1 MLYKKTDMLNNR
13 FSNIKLSLLMI
24 PVIAGLCVPFVY
36 AADSFTHTAEN
47 FQSGASFDSELDDA
61 LAEQL
66 KNAGFTGKM
75 QSSLVKRLGRPI
87 NTTLADLGRL
97 LWFDSITSLGND
109 NSCSGCHSPLAG
121 FGDTQSIA
129 IGVENNGI
137 VGPDRAG
144 PRNQRRTPQAI
155 NSAFFPGLMWNAR
168 FSAISHNPFDL
179 SEGVRVPFFLGGTTV
194 WHPGAPGI
202 HGTFFDPEITK
213 TLLGVQ
219 ANFPPTEL
227 IEVAGHAVVDP
238 ENLDPRLYY
247 PPHPTSSGLISD
259 TVPEAIAGPNG
270 SPPDSIDRSYSI
282 RSKVLD
288 RINAKDSGYIE
299 KFSAIYPKAAG
310 GNISFAQIGAAIAEF
325 EFTLTF
331 ADAPLD
337 RFARGD
343 REALTST
350 QKRGAMLFFGKA
362 NCVACHSVAGES
374 NEMFSDFQPHVAAIP
389 QVAPAGFGLK
399 PGGNPQDPDDFPGNF
414 EFSGPNHDEDFGRE
428 ELTGDPVDR
437 YAFRT
442 APLRNIALQPAFFH
456 NGAFTQ
462 LKDAL
467 RYHLNTRKLARNYD
481 PVAAGLDKDL
491 TVRLGPIDPVLK
503 RLDSR
508 IAALG
513 NLNLGKQE
521 FDDLYEFVRGGLLD
535 RSAFPENLSRLIPK
549 QLPSKRKVLIFQPI
563 K

>member
-1 MLYKKTDMLNNR
+1 MLNNR
-13 FSNIKLSLLMI
+13 FSNIKLSLLI
-24 PVIAGLCVPFVY
+24 TPVIAGLCIPLAH
-36 AADSFTHTAEN
+36 AADSFTQTTEN
-47 FQSGASFDSELDDA
+47 LHSGASFDSELDDA

-75 QSSLVKRLGRPI
+75 QSSLGKRLGRPI
-87 NTTLADLGRL
+87 NSTLADLGRL

-137 VGPDRAG
+137 VGPERAG

-194 WHPGAPGI
+194 WRPGAPGI
-202 HGTFFDPEITK
+202 PGTFFDPEITK

-247 PPHPTSSGLISD
+247 PPHPTSPGLTSD
-259 TVPEAIAGPNG
+259 TVPEAIEGPNG

-288 RINAKDSGYIE
+288 RINAKEAGYVE
-299 KFSAIYPKAAG
+299 KFSAIYPEAAG

-374 NEMFSDFQPHVAAIP
+374 NEMFSDFQSHVAAIP

-399 PGGNPQDPDDFPGNF
+399 PGGNPQDPEDFPGNF
-414 EFSGPNHDEDFGRE
+414 EFSGPNHNEDFGRE

-491 TVRLGPIDPVLK
+491 TVRLGPIDSVLK

-508 IAALG
+508 VAALG
-513 NLNLGKQE
+513 NLNLSKQE
-521 FDDLYEFVRGGLLD
+521 FDDLYEFVRSGLLD
-535 RSAFPENLSRLIPK
+535 RRALPENLSRLIPE
-549 QLPSKRKVLIFQPI
+549 QLPSGRKVLTFKPI

>member
-1 MLYKKTDMLNNR
+1 MNTKTSK
-13 FSNIKLSLLMI
+13 FSLIPIFAVLVITGLSIKFTHASNSFTQTEGNLE
-24 PVIAGLCVPFVY
+24 Y
-36 AADSFTHTAEN
+36 EDSF
-47 FQSGASFDSELDDA
+47 ASNEELDDA

-66 KNAGFTGKM
+66 KSAGFTGKI
-75 QSSLVKRLGRPI
+75 QSKLVKRLGRPI
-87 NTTLADLGRL
+87 NATLADLGRL

-129 IGVENNGI
+129 IGVENNSI
-137 VGPDRAG
+137 VGPERAG

-155 NSAFFPGLMWNAR
+155 NSAFFPSLMWNAR
-168 FSAISHNPFDL
+168 FSAISHNPFDV

-194 WHPGAPGI
+194 WKPGAPGI
-202 HGTFFDPEITK
+202 HGTFFDPNITK

-238 ENLDPRLYY
+238 ENLDPRLYF
-247 PPHPTSSGLISD
+247 PPHRTSSGLISD

-270 SPPDSIDRSYSI
+270 SPTDSIDRSYSI

-288 RINAKDSGYIE
+288 RINATPEYVE
-299 KFSAIYPKAAG
+299 MFSAIYPEATG
-310 GNISFAQIGAAIAEF
+310 GNITFAQIGAAIAEF

-343 REALTST
+343 LEALTLS
-350 QKRGAMLFFGKA
+350 QKRGAVLFFGKA
-362 NCVACHSVAGES
+362 NCIACHSVAGES

-389 QVAPAGFGLK
+389 QVAPASFGLK
-399 PGGNPQDPDDFPGNF
+399 PGGNPQNPEDFPGNF

-428 ELTGDPVDR
+428 ELTGDPLDR

-456 NGAFTQ
+456 NGSFTR

-467 RYHLNTRKLARNYD
+467 RYHLNTQKLAYRYD
-481 PVAAGLDKDL
+481 PEAAGLAKDL
-491 TVRLGPIDPVLK
+491 TIRTGPIEPLLK

-513 NLNLGKQE
+513 KLDLNKQE
-521 FDDLYEFVRGGLLD
+521 FDDLYKFVQGGLLD
-535 RSAFPENLSRLIPK
+535 KRALPINLNRLIPK
-549 QLPSKRKVLIFQPI
+549 HLPSGRKVLIFQPV

>member
-1 MLYKKTDMLNNR
+1 MREGNAMNSTIEA
-13 FSNIKLSLLMI
+13 FSRI
-24 PVIAGLCVPFVY
+24 PVIIGLVITGLCIPFAH
-36 AADSFTHTAEN
+36 AASSFTQTATDL
-47 FQSGASFDSELDDA
+47 QSGASFDIELDDA

-66 KNAGFTGKM
+66 KKAGFTGRL

-87 NTTLADLGRL
+87 NPALADLGRL

-155 NSAFFPGLMWNAR
+155 NTAFFPSLMWNAR

-194 WHPGAPGI
+194 WHPDAPGI
-202 HGTFFDPEITK
+202 HGTFFDPEITE

-219 ANFPPTEL
+219 ANFPPTET

-247 PPHPTSSGLISD
+247 PPHLTSSGLISD

-288 RINAKDSGYIE
+288 RINAIPEYVA
-299 KFSAIYPKAAG
+299 KFSAIYPEAAG
-310 GNISFAQIGAAIAEF
+310 GDISFAQIGAAIAEF

-337 RFARGD
+337 QFARGD
-343 REALTST
+343 REALTSR
-350 QKRGAMLFFGKA
+350 QKRGAVLFFGKA

-374 NEMFSDFQPHVAAIP
+374 NELFSDFQPHVAAIP

-399 PGGNPQDPDDFPGNF
+399 PGGDPQDPEDFPGNF

-456 NGAFTQ
+456 NGAFTR

-467 RYHLNTRKLARNYD
+467 RYHLNTEKLARNYD
-481 PVAAGLDKDL
+481 PVAAGLEEDL
-491 TVRLGPIDPVLK
+491 TIRLGPIDPLLK

-513 NLNLGKQE
+513 KINLSKQE
-521 FDDLYEFVRGGLLD
+521 FDDLYQFVRGGLLD
-535 RSAFPENLSRLIPK
+535 LGALPENLSRLIPE
-549 QLPSKRKVLIFQPI
+549 QLPSGREVLTFQPI

>member
-1 MLYKKTDMLNNR
+1 MNSTIREFCRILVING
-13 FSNIKLSLLMI
+13 S
-24 PVIAGLCVPFVY
+24 VIAGLCIPIVGHATNNFTQT
-36 AADSFTHTAEN
+36 AANLRSD
-47 FQSGASFDSELDDA
+47 ASFDSELDDT
-61 LAEQL
+61 LSELL
-66 KNAGFTGKM
+66 KKAGFTGKM

-87 NTTLADLGRL
+87 NGPLADLGQL

-155 NSAFFPGLMWNAR
+155 NSAFFPSLMWNAR

-194 WHPGAPGI
+194 WRPGAQGI

-219 ANFPPTEL
+219 ANFPPTEM

-247 PPHPTSSGLISD
+247 PPHLTSSGLISD
-259 TVPEAIAGPNG
+259 TVPEAIEGPNG
-270 SPPDSIDRSYSI
+270 SPPDSIDRGYSI

-288 RINAKDSGYIE
+288 RINAIPEYVA
-299 KFSAIYPKAAG
+299 KFSAIYPEATG

-325 EFTLTF
+325 EFILTF

-343 REALTST
+343 TEAMTSK
-350 QKRGAMLFFGKA
+350 QKRGAVLFFGEA

-389 QVAPAGFGLK
+389 QVAPASFGLK
-399 PGGNPQDPDDFPGNF
+399 TGGNPQNPDDFQGNF
-414 EFSGPNHDEDFGRE
+414 EFSGPDHDEDFGRE

-456 NGAFTQ
+456 NGAFTR

-467 RYHLNTRKLARNYD
+467 QYHLNTKKLARNYD
-481 PVAAGLDKDL
+481 PVGAGLDKDL
-491 TVRLGPIDPVLK
+491 TIRLGPIDSVLK

-513 NLNLGKQE
+513 NLNFSKHE

-535 RSAFPENLSRLIPK
+535 LGALPENLSRLIPE
-549 QLPSKRKVLIFQPI
+549 QLPSGREVLTFQPI